1 MGLVTREEKGSKLTI
16 QEMDGNLTYLD
27 KIIAQDYTTSSVI
40 LTTFAVETIVK
51 VLTIPANTLKNND
64 CLELALYGFTDT
76 LGGLETRAYINSSN
90 TLIEAKR
97 IGNWYREG
105 YIEGQPNLYGFPA
118 ILDQITIKNNKFLS
132 YMQEFNVGDI
142 SNNSAIDLSVDNYI
156 IYTLTPLQGL
166 PLTATIEG
174 ILLKKIN

>member
-16 QEMDGNLTYLD
+16 QDMDGNLTYLD

-105 YIEGQPNLYGFPA
+105 YTNLYGLPA
-118 ILDQITIKNNKFLS
+118 ILDQIMIKNNKFLS
-132 YMQEFNVGDI
+132 YINEFNIGDI

>member
-1 MGLVTREEKGSKLTI
+1 MGLVTREGKGSKLSI

-27 KIIAQDYTTSSVI
+27 KIITQDYTTSSVI

-105 YIEGQPNLYGFPA
+105 QTNLFGFPA
-118 ILDQITIKNNKFLS
+118 ILDQIMIKNNKFLS
-132 YMQEFNVGDI
+132 YMNEFDVGDT

-166 PLTATIEG
+166 PLTVTIEG

>member
-64 CLELALYGFTDT
+64 CLELALYGFTDR

-90 TLIEAKR
+90 TLI
-97 IGNWYREG
+97 
-105 YIEGQPNLYGFPA
+105 
-118 ILDQITIKNNKFLS
+118 
-132 YMQEFNVGDI
+132 
-142 SNNSAIDLSVDNYI
+142 
-156 IYTLTPLQGL
+156 
-166 PLTATIEG
+166 
-174 ILLKKIN
+174 